1 MKYTTFQTIKQFPP
15 ELSKNHL
22 VKLIA
27 DQNITVIPEYTLE
40 SGVKLTNIP
49 IAWKSWGKLNEK
61 ADNCMVICHAL
72 TGSADVE
79 DWWGPLMG
87 PKRAFDPTKFF
98 IICCNVLGSPYGSAS
113 PLTINPETGHIYGP
127 EFPLVS
133 IRDDVN
139 LHRLVLDDLGVKQVA
154 ICIGGSM
161 GGMQVLEWSQFG
173 QDYLW

>member
-72 TGSADVE
+72 TGSAD
-79 DWWGPLMG
+79 
-87 PKRAFDPTKFF
+87 
-98 IICCNVLGSPYGSAS
+98 
-113 PLTINPETGHIYGP
+113 
-127 EFPLVS
+127 
-133 IRDDVN
+133 
-139 LHRLVLDDLGVKQVA
+139 
-154 ICIGGSM
+154 
-161 GGMQVLEWSQFG
+161 
-173 QDYLW
+173 